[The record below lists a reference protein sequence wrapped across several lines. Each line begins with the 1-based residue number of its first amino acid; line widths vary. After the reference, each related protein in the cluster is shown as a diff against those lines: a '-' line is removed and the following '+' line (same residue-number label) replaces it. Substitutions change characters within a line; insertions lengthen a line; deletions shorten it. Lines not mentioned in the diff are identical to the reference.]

1 MKDRNLALAGVFQAT
16 ELVRQAAS
24 HGTWSGYAATSSLHS
39 LFALEAD
46 STPDIYGGT
55 DRMRLGVETLL
66 AVLDGD
72 NHYAA
77 TLRYTVS
84 LLQVQKKF
92 SRERAMQ
99 QEIGASLLEISKL
112 DGELEQHERE
122 DRQAHEI
129 AQLYART
136 ISGVSPRI
144 IVQGKPQFLQ
154 IERVTDWIRTLLLA
168 GMGQPADVHQDQGQG
183 NFRQRAQLKQNV
195 RWQQHRQTGQVGK
208 RGTDHQAGQQQYRDD
223 PDPLTRHNSSP
234 VQVSVASAGNSPAPR
249 VRS

>member
-1 MKDRNLALAGVFQAT
+1 MKDKTLALAGVIQAS
-16 ELVRQAAS
+16 ELVRQAAA
-24 HGTWSGYAATSSLHS
+24 HGTWSGYAATACLNS
-39 LFALEAD
+39 LFKLEAESAD
-46 STPDIYGGT
+46 EIFGDPE
-55 DRMRLGVETLL
+55 RMRLGVETLL

-168 GMGQPADVHQDQGQG
+168 GIRSATLW
-183 NFRQRAQLKQNV
+183 AQLGGNRFELMFGRRRIMQDA
-195 RWQQHRQTGQVGK
+195 RTFL
-208 RGTDHQAGQQQYRDD
+208 AG
-223 PDPLTRHNSSP
+223 
-234 VQVSVASAGNSPAPR
+234 
-249 VRS
+249 

>member
-1 MKDRNLALAGVFQAT
+1 MKDKTLALAGVFQAA
-16 ELVRQAAS
+16 ELVRQAAA
-24 HGTWSGYAATSSLHS
+24 HGTWSGYAATACLES
-39 LFALEAD
+39 LFKLEAESPAEIFGD
-46 STPDIYGGT
+46 R
-55 DRMRLGVETLL
+55 DRMKLGVETML

-77 TLRYTVS
+77 TLRYAVS

-92 SRERAMQ
+92 SRARKLQDEVG
-99 QEIGASLLEISKL
+99 EGLLEISRI

-136 ISGVSPRI
+136 ISELSPRI

-168 GMGQPADVHQDQGQG
+168 GIRSATLWMQLGG
-183 NFRQRAQLKQNV
+183 NRFELMFGRRRIMRDAQSFLS
-195 RWQQHRQTGQVGK
+195 G
-208 RGTDHQAGQQQYRDD
+208 
-223 PDPLTRHNSSP
+223 
-234 VQVSVASAGNSPAPR
+234 
-249 VRS
+249 